1 MKSLSPFT
9 LIVTFVC
16 LALVGLALVPM
27 LPVKLNPS
35 RTLPGFTVRFS
46 MPGTSSRVVE
56 MEATSK
62 LESMLARI
70 KGVKGMYSTSSN
82 GYGSITVDLD
92 KHADVDAVRFEASTI
107 IRQTWSQLPSGV
119 SYPYIDMKVPDAN
132 TARPFLSFTL
142 NAPSTPILIQQYAE
156 EHIKPRLA
164 KLQGIYKID
173 LSGATPME
181 WRLEY
186 DSEQLRTLG
195 ISISDIQRAIQL
207 HYNKEFLGTHNMD
220 TAGGKQWIRLV
231 LIPDGVSGQFIPSDI
246 TVTASDGKIIR
257 LDELVTVARMEEA
270 PQSYYRINGLNSI
283 YMSVTAVE
291 TANQLQLSNEVMQE
305 MEAIRLTLPPGYE
318 VHIFARN

>member
-1 MKSLSPFT
+1 MQRLSPFT

-70 KGVKGMYSTSSN
+70 KGVKAMYSTSGN

-119 SYPYIDMKVPDAN
+119 SYPYIDMKVPDENAS
-132 TARPFLSFTL
+132 RPFLSFTL

-164 KLQGIYKID
+164 QLQGIYKID

-195 ISISDIQRAIQL
+195 VSISDIRQAIQL

-220 TAGGKQWIRLV
+220 TPEGKQWIRLV
-231 LIPDGVSGQFIPSDI
+231 LVPDGVSGRFDPSDI
-246 TVTASDGKIIR
+246 TVTASCLLYTSDAA
-257 LDELVTVARMEEA
+257 DE
-270 PQSYYRINGLNSI
+270 
-283 YMSVTAVE
+283 
-291 TANQLQLSNEVMQE
+291 
-305 MEAIRLTLPPGYE
+305 
-318 VHIFARN
+318 

>member
-1 MKSLSPFT
+1 MNRLSPFT

-107 IRQTWSQLPSGV
+107 YGRRGRNCLPESVIRILN
-119 SYPYIDMKVPDAN
+119 MKVPLM
-132 TARPFLSFTL
+132 R
-142 NAPSTPILIQQYAE
+142 IQ
-156 EHIKPRLA
+156 PVRL
-164 KLQGIYKID
+164 
-173 LSGATPME
+173 
-181 WRLEY
+181 
-186 DSEQLRTLG
+186 
-195 ISISDIQRAIQL
+195 
-207 HYNKEFLGTHNMD
+207 
-220 TAGGKQWIRLV
+220 
-231 LIPDGVSGQFIPSDI
+231 
-246 TVTASDGKIIR
+246 
-257 LDELVTVARMEEA
+257 
-270 PQSYYRINGLNSI
+270 YRS
-283 YMSVTAVE
+283 
-291 TANQLQLSNEVMQE
+291 
-305 MEAIRLTLPPGYE
+305 
-318 VHIFARN
+318 H

>member
-1 MKSLSPFT
+1 MQRLSPFT

-70 KGVKGMYSTSSN
+70 KGVKAMYSTSGN

-107 IRQTWSQLPSGV
+107 IRQTWSQFPSGV
-119 SYPYIDMKVPDAN
+119 SYPYIDMKVPDENAS
-132 TARPFLSFTL
+132 RPFLSFTL

-164 KLQGIYKID
+164 QLQGIYKID
-173 LSGATPME
+173 LSGATMTVNNYGP
-181 WRLEY
+181 WVSVSQISVRPSSY
-186 DSEQLRTLG
+186 TIIRSFWVRT
-195 ISISDIQRAIQL
+195 
-207 HYNKEFLGTHNMD
+207 T
-220 TAGGKQWIRLV
+220 WIR
-231 LIPDGVSGQFIPSDI
+231 PKANNGY
-246 TVTASDGKIIR
+246 AWCWC
-257 LDELVTVARMEEA
+257 RME
-270 PQSYYRINGLNSI
+270 SVGGSILRISL
-283 YMSVTAVE
+283 
-291 TANQLQLSNEVMQE
+291 
-305 MEAIRLTLPPGYE
+305 
-318 VHIFARN
+318 

>member
-1 MKSLSPFT
+1 MSRLSPFT

-70 KGVKGMYSTSSN
+70 KGVKAMYSTSGN

-119 SYPYIDMKVPDAN
+119 SYPYIDMKVPDENAS
-132 TARPFLSFTL
+132 RPFLSFTL
-142 NAPSTPILIQQYAE
+142 NAPSTPTKFCIVVAALCSTITAR
-156 EHIKPRLA
+156 HNH
-164 KLQGIYKID
+164 KLF
-173 LSGATPME
+173 
-181 WRLEY
+181 
-186 DSEQLRTLG
+186 DSTAFYSFYNFICQSQNLCMGKSADDFTGFDFTR
-195 ISISDIQRAIQL
+195 SDTFFL
-207 HYNKEFLGTHNMD
+207 H
-220 TAGGKQWIRLV
+220 AQ
-231 LIPDGVSGQFIPSDI
+231 
-246 TVTASDGKIIR
+246 
-257 LDELVTVARMEEA
+257 
-270 PQSYYRINGLNSI
+270 
-283 YMSVTAVE
+283 
-291 TANQLQLSNEVMQE
+291 
-305 MEAIRLTLPPGYE
+305 
-318 VHIFARN
+318 

>member
-1 MKSLSPFT
+1 MQRLSPFT

-70 KGVKGMYSTSSN
+70 KGVKAMYSTSGN
-82 GYGSITVDLD
+82 GYGYITVDLD

-119 SYPYIDMKVPDAN
+119 SYPYIDMKVPDENAS
-132 TARPFLSFTL
+132 RPFLSFTL

-164 KLQGIYKID
+164 QLQGIYKID

-195 ISISDIQRAIQL
+195 VSISDIRQAIQL
-207 HYNKEFLGTHNMD
+207 HYNKEFL
-220 TAGGKQWIRLV
+220 R
-231 LIPDGVSGQFIPSDI
+231 
-246 TVTASDGKIIR
+246 
-257 LDELVTVARMEEA
+257 
-270 PQSYYRINGLNSI
+270 Y
-283 YMSVTAVE
+283 
-291 TANQLQLSNEVMQE
+291 
-305 MEAIRLTLPPGYE
+305 
-318 VHIFARN
+318 

>member
-1 MKSLSPFT
+1 MNRLSPFT

-119 SYPYIDMKVPDAN
+119 SYPYIDMNVPDAN

-257 LDELVTVARMEEA
+257 LT
-270 PQSYYRINGLNSI
+270 SW
-283 YMSVTAVE
+283 
-291 TANQLQLSNEVMQE
+291 
-305 MEAIRLTLPPGYE
+305 
-318 VHIFARN
+318 

>member
-92 KHADVDAVRFEASTI
+92 KHADV
-107 IRQTWSQLPSGV
+107 GC
-119 SYPYIDMKVPDAN
+119 
-132 TARPFLSFTL
+132 
-142 NAPSTPILIQQYAE
+142 
-156 EHIKPRLA
+156 
-164 KLQGIYKID
+164 
-173 LSGATPME
+173 
-181 WRLEY
+181 
-186 DSEQLRTLG
+186 
-195 ISISDIQRAIQL
+195 
-207 HYNKEFLGTHNMD
+207 GT
-220 TAGGKQWIRLV
+220 
-231 LIPDGVSGQFIPSDI
+231 F
-246 TVTASDGKIIR
+246 
-257 LDELVTVARMEEA
+257 
-270 PQSYYRINGLNSI
+270 
-283 YMSVTAVE
+283 
-291 TANQLQLSNEVMQE
+291 
-305 MEAIRLTLPPGYE
+305 
-318 VHIFARN
+318 